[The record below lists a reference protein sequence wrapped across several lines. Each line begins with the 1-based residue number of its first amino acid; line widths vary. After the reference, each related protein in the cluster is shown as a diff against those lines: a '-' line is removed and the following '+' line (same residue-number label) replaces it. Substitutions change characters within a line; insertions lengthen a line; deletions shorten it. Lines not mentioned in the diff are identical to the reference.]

1 MTTAMIWCNADTFKM
16 KMIADVD
23 FNSDASFYF
32 LLLTM
37 MTMMM
42 MMMMMMMRMIH
53 NRDNPSSNEGEKT
66 AAKVL
71 DDGDYSDYSTIE
83 AMCVSW

>member
-1 MTTAMIWCNADTFKM
+1 M

-37 MTMMM
+37 MMMM
-42 MMMMMMMRMIH
+42 MTMIH

>member
-1 MTTAMIWCNADTFKM
+1 MTTAMIWRNADTLKM
-16 KMIADVD
+16 KMIADMD
-23 FNSDASFYF
+23 LNSDASFDF

-37 MTMMM
+37 MMI
-42 MMMMMMMRMIH
+42 MMMMRMIH

>member
-1 MTTAMIWCNADTFKM
+1 MTIAMKM
-16 KMIADVD
+16 KMIADMD
-23 FNSDASFYF
+23 LNSVASFDF

-37 MTMMM
+37 LMIMMM
-42 MMMMMMMRMIH
+42 LMMRMMMIH
-53 NRDNPSSNEGEKT
+53 NRDDPSSNEGEKT

>member
-1 MTTAMIWCNADTFKM
+1 M

-23 FNSDASFYF
+23 FNSDAFFDS

-42 MMMMMMMRMIH
+42 RMMMIH
-53 NRDNPSSNEGEKT
+53 KRDNPSSNEGEKKT

>member
-1 MTTAMIWCNADTFKM
+1 M

-23 FNSDASFYF
+23 FNSDASFDS

-42 MMMMMMMRMIH
+42 MMRMMMMMIH
-53 NRDNPSSNEGEKT
+53 NRDNPSSNEGEKNCCEG
-66 AAKVL
+66 V
-71 DDGDYSDYSTIE
+71 G
-83 AMCVSW
+83 

>member
-1 MTTAMIWCNADTFKM
+1 M

-23 FNSDASFYF
+23 FNSDASFDS

-42 MMMMMMMRMIH
+42 MMRMMMMMIH

>member
-1 MTTAMIWCNADTFKM
+1 
-16 KMIADVD
+16 
-23 FNSDASFYF
+23 
-32 LLLTM
+32 
-37 MTMMM
+37 
-42 MMMMMMMRMIH
+42 MRVK
-53 NRDNPSSNEGEKT
+53 KT

>member
-1 MTTAMIWCNADTFKM
+1 M

-37 MTMMM
+37 MMMM
-42 MMMMMMMRMIH
+42 MMMMMMIH
-53 NRDNPSSNEGEKT
+53 NRDNPSSNEGVKNCCEG
-66 AAKVL
+66 V
-71 DDGDYSDYSTIE
+71 G
-83 AMCVSW
+83 